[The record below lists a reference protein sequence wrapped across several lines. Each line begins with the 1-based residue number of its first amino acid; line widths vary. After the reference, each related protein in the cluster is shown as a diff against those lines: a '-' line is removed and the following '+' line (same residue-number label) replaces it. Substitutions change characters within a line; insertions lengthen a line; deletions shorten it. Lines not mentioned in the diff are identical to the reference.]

1 MKIVYYTCQ
10 TGPGEG
16 YIPSIKEQIP
26 DGIEAYFLH
35 DGYLGTPENRG
46 WNYIDL
52 TKEADCPT
60 ASFQLRQRYGRFLH
74 HRWFPDADWTIY
86 TDQKYYLHRNF
97 WEECLSL
104 IENATTEL
112 GGSLD
117 CIVNNAGITQDNLA
131 IRMSLDEWRR
141 VIDINLTST
150 FLMSK
155 FAIKKMLKNKSG
167 KIVNI
172 TSVVGHMGNL
182 GQANYT
188 ASKAGIVAMSKSLAI
203 EYAKKNI
210 NVNCISPGFI
220 KTAMTDKIDEKFKE
234 TIISKI
240 PSARLG
246 EPEDIANAVGFLCSD
261 QSSYINGETL
271 HVNGGMYM
279 A

>member
-1 MKIVYYTCQ
+1 MSDLKGKNIIITGASGGIGNSIVKKIYDNGANILASGTRI
-10 TGPGEG
+10 EKLDE
-16 YIPSIKEQIP
+16 IKKTFEKIKILKFDISQS
-26 DGIEAYFLH
+26 DNIEEF
-35 DGYLGTPENRG
+35 
-46 WNYIDL
+46 
-52 TKEADCPT
+52 
-60 ASFQLRQRYGRFLH
+60 
-74 HRWFPDADWTIY
+74 
-86 TDQKYYLHRNF
+86 
-97 WEECLSL
+97 
-104 IENATTEL
+104 IENATNEL
-112 GGSLD
+112 GGNLD

-131 IRMSLDEWRR
+131 IRMSLEEWKK

-172 TSVVGHMGNL
+172 TSVVGHTGNL

-188 ASKAGIVAMSKSLAI
+188 ASKAGIIAMSKSLSI

-234 TIISKI
+234 VIVSKI

-246 EPEDIANAVGFLCSD
+246 EPEDIANAVLFLVSN
-261 QSSYINGETL
+261 QSNYINGETL